1 MVVFLRCVHWTD
13 NGQKRQDWE
22 GAIGAIHADFLSSFV
37 EVSPWTLHQTV
48 RSQEKCID
56 LRQLRILILIRHTVL
71 VNDFKECVIRVLFAT

>member
-1 MVVFLRCVHWTD
+1 MVKSDRIGKVLS
-13 NGQKRQDWE
+13 GQYML
-22 GAIGAIHADFLSSFV
+22 IFLSSFV

>member
-1 MVVFLRCVHWTD
+1 MVKSDRIGKVLS
-13 NGQKRQDWE
+13 GQYML
-22 GAIGAIHADFLSSFV
+22 IFLSSFV

-56 LRQLRILILIRHTVL
+56 LRQLHILILIRHTVL